1 MRELENKY
9 DNAHGSSDPPLV
21 TTFEPEVREDER
33 ANEGATPW
41 YKKIIDFLKNIWEWY
56 TSSLKA
62 FVEGFELG
70 PAGVRVLTGF
80 LIVFVLALVLL
91 VITFVIMG
99 ISKMIK
105 TSREN
110 VVIKEVAAA
119 KFEEKLAN
127 METEGEMNK
136 ILKEL
141 DNIKSAPVLTKP
153 VTMPLLPSKPE
164 PLPVPEMPPPMPL
177 PAPKPEPLPVPEMPP
192 LMPLPASKPEPLP
205 LPRLDNFEG
214 LGISQMRFNEL
225 AKDTYSQYSRSGLLG
240 SMGFKE
246 FVNEYK
252 EALREMRN

>member
-21 TTFEPEVREDER
+21 TTFEPEVREDKR
-33 ANEGATPW
+33 GNEEAKPW

-56 TSSLKA
+56 RSSLKA

-110 VVIKEVAAA
+110 VVIKEVATA
-119 KFEEKLAN
+119 KFEDKIAN
-127 METEGEMNK
+127 METEGDMNK

-141 DNIKSAPVLTKP
+141 DKLDNIKPASVLTKP
-153 VTMPLLPSKPE
+153 VTMPLPPPKPE
-164 PLPVPEMPPPMPL
+164 MVPEMPPPMPL
-177 PAPKPEPLPVPEMPP
+177 PTPKPEMVPEMPPMLPEPKPEPLPVP
-192 LMPLPASKPEPLP
+192 
-205 LPRLDNFEG
+205 RLDNYEG

-225 AKDTYSQYSRSGLLG
+225 AKNTYTQYSRSGLLG

-246 FVNEYK
+246 FVDEYK